1 MPKANDTLPGVL
13 LLPGGTGREAAG
25 SQRAVGIPPQ
35 RGSPDPVQHRWSLE
49 RSWSSPWSRLTCV
62 RDGT

>member
-49 RSWSSPWSRLTCV
+49 RSWSSP
-62 RDGT
+62 